1 MSVRQNFGFDINLV
15 FLVAVDGV
23 EGGVRRADCRHRA
36 QRLGVFGGWLCLD
49 PLVEHGKLAVNVVY
63 KRRAVIQHGGL
74 HILIPL
80 HGQSECFGKKAYRN
94 ISAALLLVRCGINSG
109 GLDNLA
115 GAVIGYGKLLAAERE
130 RQRFA
135 VLLSGDCSGVIC
147 DLGAEHLGN
156 GAEGNHHVPVYLFR
170 LCVRKVDIR
179 AVELH
184 GKLTAEFVFIALCH
198 GTRCITIA
206 FL

>member
-15 FLVAVDGV
+15 ILVAVDGV

-80 HGQSECFGKKAYRN
+80 HGKAEAFREKAHRN
-94 ISAALLLVRCGINSG
+94 IGASAFFVRRGIKLHG
-109 GLDNLA
+109 FDGFA
-115 GAVIGYGKLLAAERE
+115 RAVRDGKLLAAERE

-135 VLLSGDCSGVIC
+135 ALFRGDCSGVIC

-156 GAEGNHHVPVYLFR
+156 GAEGNHHAPVYLFR